1 MPSAPTTI
9 AATERPKSLR
19 KWIVRLA
26 PYLITT
32 VVVALLLR
40 EYPVERIVAQM
51 LHGTWGWL
59 VPTSL
64 AGVLLSLLAVSAA
77 DTLVVRA
84 VCGNA
89 RYWDLLRAKAA
100 SSLLDIIGY
109 AAGHGAY
116 GVWFARFTGA
126 RAGLAGGALLYIM
139 AGDLL
144 SVCMVATVS
153 VWGFGLEVGDTVR
166 WLPVGIAALLTVFLA
181 IGPYEKLQ
189 TDPPI
194 QVFRPWAI
202 VPRRIGFAQ
211 IAIRMTQMVMW
222 VTVTW
227 IAMRAF
233 GIPVPWTACLAYVPL
248 VMLVGS
254 LPINVGG
261 LGAVQAV
268 WLLFTPWAR
277 GEQILAFA
285 FLWFMMNAGAVALR
299 GLPFVKRFVA
309 EVAVARASSALD
321 DGDGRVERVAVVA
334 VDEDLTQTEISQG
347 RDGDVDTVRT

>member
-1 MPSAPTTI
+1 MPTAPSTATI
-9 AATERPKSLR
+9 AKPPRPLR
-19 KWIVRLA
+19 KWAVRLA
-26 PYLITT
+26 PYVITGAVLT
-32 VVVALLLR
+32 FLLR
-40 EYPVERIVAQM
+40 EYPLDRIVAE
-51 LHGTWGWL
+51 LVHGQWQWL
-59 VPTSL
+59 IPLSL
-64 AGVLLSLLAVSAA
+64 AGVFLSLIAVSAA
-77 DTLVVRA
+77 DSLVVRA

-89 RYWDLLRAKAA
+89 RSWDLLRAKAA

-144 SVCMVATVS
+144 SVCLVATIS
-153 VWGFGLEVGDTVR
+153 VWGFGLEDVGATVR
-166 WLPVGIAALLTVFLA
+166 WLPVGIAALLAFFLF

-189 TDPPI
+189 TDPPL

-202 VPRRIGFAQ
+202 VHRRIGFGQ
-211 IAIRMTQMVMW
+211 ILIRMTQMVMW

-227 IAMRAF
+227 VAMRAF

-261 LGAVQAV
+261 LGAVQGV
-268 WLLFTPWAR
+268 WLLFTPWAK

-285 FLWFMMNAGAVALR
+285 FLWFMMNAGAVTLR

-309 EVAVARASSALD
+309 EVAAARASALD
-321 DGDGRVERVAVVA
+321 DAYVGVEHVSVVA
-334 VDEDLTQTEISQG
+334 VDEDVAQA
-347 RDGDVDTVRT
+347 